1 MPIIAPASGNHI
13 AGGSLRLEERR
24 LRRTMVKIDKTLD
37 VRGLAGPR
45 TSALTMQT
53 LEAMHD
59 GQVLRVIA
67 DDRKARH
74 AIPLMCETCG
84 HRILELTQEAGT
96 VTFTIQK

>member
-1 MPIIAPASGNHI
+1 
-13 AGGSLRLEERR
+13 
-24 LRRTMVKIDKTLD
+24 MVKIDKTLD

-45 TSALTMQT
+45 TSALTIQT

-67 DDRKARH
+67 DDRKSRN

-84 HRILELTQEAGT
+84 HRILELKQEAGT